1 MAINPAT
8 YVKNVG
14 KSFGYAAIESLTSRN
29 QFLAD
34 TKDNMDSIKDLYSEI
49 KDFASSPMDKIKN
62 NQKLMSYSSDLKS
75 GYNNLIS
82 DIKSGNLY
90 NKSRSDEVFS
100 KALGLDFDFDS
111 MFDDIDLDA
120 DLKDLD
126 SMSTASTITDS
137 TDREIVAMDTVGSAV
152 ATAVS
157 SATARSAEYIVGAN
171 AESTRMLMEQNRHL
185 FNTVSTGLIGVNKT
199 LGEIH
204 KLSQP
209 LTDHM
214 KNSVTFYTKSTENQ
228 EKMIKLLE
236 QIADQTKPLEVKK
249 TSGRSADNRSISNFI
264 TSSGSLNI
272 SGMKGMM
279 KKNAKNALDSSML
292 GMVLGMSDM
301 MGDGSNIGLKM
312 ITANPIGF
320 MLPFLFTGLMDLK
333 TPAGK
338 SLGKSMDELA
348 KSLSMF
354 NRKTIQALSRQKNS
368 ANPFLAFI
376 GELFNYDRGGNF
388 KYRTDNYEKGAVP
401 FDGIT
406 RKSIIEVIPNY
417 LSMILS
423 ALTGTEQKHYDYE
436 QGKFVTVSDIK
447 KIMDKEVAME
457 ASRSSYDVMREMK
470 EKNATTKVKTFEKAV
485 SEYSKRVVEYES
497 SEIDDYNMAQV
508 MNDTKNFRKYGF
520 SSEYKMQVF
529 LEVFSKKENK
539 FYLSQLNGNLEASRY
554 NRNTRARD
562 VSVVNN
568 IYNNSTIETAINNST
583 KNFSRNGK
591 QSKTKSGGKSGGGT
605 SSEEAASE
613 PPSDMGDWI
622 DDLVKAG
629 VPEATAERLVKDY
642 FKATDS
648 KKAADIYE
656 KIERERNRAEGK
668 SGKAKKGNVNTK
680 EYVNGLVKLLSRP
693 IDFISDQLDKASNK
707 LMEVMYGNGE
717 NDNKGMLGR
726 IFENIDKMFTDFRD
740 YMRNKFLDPIKKAI
754 EERGGFKNMIFDML
768 GISQERVDEI
778 KSGVKSKLRT
788 AGNWVVDNNPFV
800 KAYRNRKG
808 QGSGL
813 LRGGASEM
821 EGKSSFADKTAHEV
835 KNAIVS
841 FLSHIF
847 PDKEKFAQDNKIV
860 SGFLKNTISE
870 VAKDPSGAI
879 AGGLIGGGVSL
890 LTGGIIGPLMG
901 ASIGAAAGITL
912 NSEKV
917 QTMLFGEEVVD
928 AEGNKTGERSG
939 TGVLSKELTKF
950 LTQDLKNIAGF
961 GISGAAL
968 AMLPGVPGGPVA
980 GLILGS
986 AVGFANRNDAL
997 SNYLF
1002 GEKDENGER
1011 LNTGL
1016 ISKETQDWIKR
1027 MAPKGA
1033 AGAIIGALAGP
1044 FGFVPNIMLGT
1055 AIGFAS
1061 ETDKFKDFM
1070 FGKEVDGKR
1079 EGGITGMIR
1088 DKIISPI
1095 AEAINPIA
1103 SEIKYRGKKLIRSFG
1118 DKLANVFKVH
1128 VGIPL
1133 WNKLDK
1139 YIMGPLGKVFGSVA
1153 KSILNVV
1160 SLPFQA
1166 IGGIGK
1172 RLKNK
1177 QVQQGR
1183 ADYMSAEERIAYRS
1197 TEAYQKWN
1205 KKHIFTKGDEYAQFD
1220 EYLRDNPQDLEQL
1233 TKDAET
1239 ARKEIRRLENTGN
1252 KNINNIIKLILKYD
1266 WSAAKKFNRD
1276 FKKNKN
1282 YSLAELGVIL
1292 NSVTEMPQAEKKLAK
1307 RYFSQYLESK
1317 RGYEKSTGAY
1327 GKALEG
1333 LSKKLG
1339 IKVTTKNIAHIQ
1351 DMANSQLRHNKA
1363 NEAKNNAEDAIAEN
1377 AEKATISIDTKVTS
1391 IVDYLKDLLN
1401 TVKGYSKNGTGP
1413 KFTGTKENWNEFQ
1426 KAYGKNASTKWQE
1439 AKANAEKAQGSRLHT
1454 WLRGAGSQFSLFGSV
1469 KTKIAKDG
1477 QEVVDEADKDS
1488 RATIKLRDKVFGEFE
1503 TISEYVKGIFN
1514 KMPTDDEKEEE
1525 KEEKKGFLESIIESI
1540 TGEDGLLGGLL
1551 SWFTGTKVGSFLT
1564 GLMGKIPP
1572 ASVAIP
1578 GLIGVGIAGSG
1589 ILALTGKFDELAAK
1603 LGLADKSNTLGVGTD
1618 AEGNAKVVD
1627 HVDEQGRSYDAQG
1640 NLLTDISYEAGQGKF
1655 STKMA
1660 ANTARSLI
1668 TGTGVIRTGAR
1679 MADKAF
1685 LKGAGGRTVAKAVTS
1700 VAEKGMLASVLNL
1713 LRDQLENVALK
1724 LMDIPKLKGLGE
1736 AIAGLTD
1743 DMFESASKS
1752 AAKHSAKALSK
1763 EFLSTALFVAKIAL
1777 IAWDF
1782 EEGCNHAQRTLGIK
1796 NPTTGQKILSGLIR
1810 VFKNLIPVIG
1820 TLIPDRTLVN
1830 IFTKY
1835 LAPAFGMDINE
1846 FLKAQSD
1853 LQAEIDQYN
1862 AENGTAL
1869 TTEEYI
1875 QTIGR
1880 QEGWGEQ
1887 TWGEGIVGGVKS
1899 GWEKFKNDTKQ
1910 QWAFVKQGGKAIA
1923 QGAVNLKDKALGA
1936 WNYTKEGIGYLM
1948 NDIRNSKLVTGTKE
1962 IAGLLGKALSDAK
1975 NIIKEGS
1982 IAKWYLYGSNNYK
1995 STLEKSAYGDSV
2007 ATAIDTVKP
2016 VMLPFVGVS
2025 YAGHAI
2031 GSKIKEEIDNIKEW
2045 GSTLKQGI
2053 VDIGKASVEGN
2064 IDYMWNYDMANGHG
2078 ALNNWHKVLLAIEAV
2093 ALTPVALGA
2102 KISLGIEERINDL
2115 VDRLRGPLQNIGT
2128 NMSSIYDLSM
2138 AGDPI
2143 GMWNYQAT
2151 DINDNSPLGGFYKAL
2166 FTAEKVVLT
2175 SPAVV
2180 GMIGNLIKMQVDD
2193 DKQEISAF
2201 KENMTKMKQFSEEGN
2216 ITSIWELDTSRK
2228 SASSLTGGI
2237 TEFISNAAKGLYT
2250 ISGFFKY
2257 LKNAIP
2263 EIDYNQPLWQ
2273 GLSYL
2278 TGAPLPQNNATVNSS
2293 SANKQ
2298 SVTNLL
2304 VGNTAVT
2311 NAAYTNSN
2319 NTLVHGSENWSY
2331 SGNGSFVSQVDP
2343 SLAGRSFGNST
2354 FGMNG
2359 CAPSVASMLTGL
2371 PVNSTVGYATRGGYA
2386 NQYGT
2391 SADYFGNVFSAAG
2404 IPSEYVY
2411 TGAGSAQDYL
2421 AGKIASGHPTVLLGQ
2436 DPYNTSKAYS
2446 PFGPGNHYVL
2456 ATGMTRNGGVVV
2468 QDPESRYPNQ
2478 VYDSSILNSV
2488 KLGIPT
2494 GGRSGLS
2501 RVRNKIRRL
2510 RGGFFY
2516 TANGQQSSV
2525 NPVGEMES
2533 NLPMTTENCYSEN
2546 LGLFSIPSVDE
2557 MNAWIESKAPNDSP
2571 FRGQGQVFLDA
2582 ATASGLDPRYILAHA
2597 AVESA
2602 WGRSNFAVNR
2612 GNYFGIGAF
2621 DSNPG
2626 NAYTMGSNIR
2636 TGIVEGAKWIAK
2648 HYYHGKY
2655 GQTSVYKMRYN
2666 NNVHQYCTST
2676 TWVDSI
2682 GKIMASAPRNTKL
2695 TLVDGVYSTING
2707 SVMSPTSGSS
2717 AGTSAG
2723 TSSSSSSGG
2732 LLTFGSLFGK
2742 LVAARFGKLG
2752 ALFGLSSGDESTGT
2766 SGSYGTSGEYGTS
2779 GSYGVGSNEVYEGL
2793 ANYDQSSP
2801 AGKAQ
2806 ADIVNKM
2813 YSVKDKLRYSQQTRN
2828 PEAGAADCSSTVNWA
2843 YNKILGQTIGSTSL
2857 DMFNNDSNMVTVDS
2871 ALGSMNKSGYSQTS
2885 PGPNMNNL
2893 QPGDILLY
2901 SRSGNTRPYGV
2912 GHVSM
2917 YIGNGKLLS
2926 HGGPDMGPKERD
2938 VMSAR
2943 SNTYLLAKRYR
2954 GFADGSYNEEHGYSS
2969 NIVYNGTQGMNYGNS
2984 MVNERGVKLYSNALV
2999 GSGSGLRYNIAQ
3011 DAMNAIGRKHRSAN
3025 SVFGKGSRLVNMS
3038 KMSTASKAKFM
3049 SETIRSLRASGSA
3062 IDNNEVMVALIKSV
3076 ISLLTNVSANSEY
3089 MKVMAEK
3096 LNEVAGKM
3104 SDGGNTNINLSTTGN
3119 GLGIQDTDST
3129 LAELSKL
3136 LDTFAAGETFGLA

>member
-14 KSFGYAAIESLTSRN
+14 KSFGYAAIEAVSSRN
-29 QFLAD
+29 QFLSD
-34 TKDNMDSIKDLYSEI
+34 TKENMDSIKDLYSEI

-62 NQKLMSYSSDLKS
+62 NQKLMSYSSDLKD
-75 GYNNLIS
+75 GYKNLIS
-82 DIKSGNLY
+82 DIKTGNLY

-120 DLKDLD
+120 DLKDLE
-126 SMSTASTITDS
+126 STTATTITDS

-236 QIADQTKPLEVKK
+236 QIADQTKPPEVKK
-249 TSGRSADNRSISNFI
+249 TSGRSADNGISNFI
-264 TSSGSLNI
+264 TSGGSLNI
-272 SGMKGMM
+272 SGMKSML
-279 KKNAKNALDSSML
+279 KKNAKNAYESSML
-292 GMVLGMSDM
+292 GMILGMSDM
-301 MGDGSNIGLKM
+301 MGDGSNVGLKM
-312 ITANPIGF
+312 ITSNPIGF
-320 MLPFLFTGLMDLK
+320 MLPMMFSGLMNNSK
-333 TPAGK
+333 
-338 SLGKSMDELA
+338 LGKSMDDLA
-348 KSLSMF
+348 NALSMF
-354 NRKTIQALSRQKNS
+354 NRKTIQALSRQKSN

-423 ALTGTEQKHYDYE
+423 ALTGTEQKHYDYD

-457 ASRSSYDVMREMK
+457 ASRSSYDVIRKMK
-470 EKNATTKVKTFEKAV
+470 EEKITNKTFEDAV
-485 SEYSKRVVEYES
+485 SEYSRKVVENES
-497 SEIDDYNMAQV
+497 AEIADYNMAEV
-508 MNDTKNFRKYGF
+508 MNDTKNYKKYGF
-520 SSEYKMQVF
+520 ATEHKMKVF
-529 LEVFSKKENK
+529 LRVFSKKENK
-539 FYLSQLNGNLEASRY
+539 FYLDQLNANLEANRY
-554 NRNTRARD
+554 NRNSRNREF
-562 VSVVNN
+562 SVVNN
-568 IYNNSTIETAINNST
+568 IYNNSGVEGTIQNVVNRYSG
-583 KNFSRNGK
+583 R
-591 QSKTKSGGKSGGGT
+591 QSKTKAGSKSGSGGT
-605 SSEEAASE
+605 SEEAASE
-613 PPSDMGDWI
+613 PPSDMGQWI
-622 DDLVKAG
+622 KELVDAG
-629 VPEATAERLVKDY
+629 VPEKTAERLVKDY
-642 FKATDS
+642 FKNINDTT
-648 KKAADIYE
+648 KAENIYE
-656 KIERERNRAEGK
+656 KIEREKNKAEAK
-668 SGKAKKGNVNTK
+668 SGKGNKGKVDTR
-680 EYVNGLVKLLSRP
+680 EYVNSLVKLLSRP

-707 LMEVMYGNGE
+707 LMEIMYGKDD
-717 NDNKGMLGR
+717 NDNRGMLGR
-726 IFENIDKMFTDFRD
+726 IFDNIDKMFTDFRD
-740 YMRNKFLDPIKKAI
+740 YMKNKFLDPIKKAI
-754 EERGGFKNMIFDML
+754 EDRGGFKNMIFDML
-768 GISQERVDEI
+768 GISQERVNEI

-821 EGKSSFADKTAHEV
+821 EGESSFADKTAHEV

-860 SGFLKNTISE
+860 SGFLKNTISK

-901 ASIGAAAGITL
+901 ASLGAAAGITL

-928 AEGNKTGERSG
+928 NQDNKTGERSG

-1172 RLKNK
+1172 RLKNR

-1426 KAYGKNASTKWQE
+1426 KAYGKEASAKWQE
-1439 AKANAEKAQGSRLHT
+1439 AKAKANAEKAQGSRLHT

-1477 QEVVDEADKDS
+1477 QEVIDSSDKDS

-1503 TISEYVKGIFN
+1503 TISEYVKGIFK
-1514 KMPTDDEKEEE
+1514 KMPTDEDKEEE
-1525 KEEKKGFLESIIESI
+1525 KEEKKGFLQSIIEGL

-1830 IFTKY
+1830 IFVKY
-1835 LAPAFGMDINE
+1835 LAPAFGMDITE
-1846 FLKAQSD
+1846 FLKAQTD
-1853 LQAEIDQYN
+1853 LQSEVDQYN
-1862 AENGTAL
+1862 AENGTEL
-1869 TTEEYI
+1869 SIEEYI

-1887 TWGEGIVGGVKS
+1887 TWGEGIVGGVKT

-1910 QWAFVKQGGKAIA
+1910 QWAFIKQGGKAIA
-1923 QGAVNLKDKALGA
+1923 RGAVNLKDKALGA

-1948 NDIRNSKLVTGTKE
+1948 NDIKNSKVVTGTKE
-1962 IAGLLGKALSDAK
+1962 IAGLLKRAGSDA
-1975 NIIKEGS
+1975 IGVIKDGD
-1982 IAKWYLYGSNNYK
+1982 ITKWYLYGSNNYK
-1995 STLEKSAYGDSV
+1995 SSLEKSAYGETVASIIDS
-2007 ATAIDTVKP
+2007 AKS
-2016 VMLPFVGVS
+2016 VMLPFVGAS
-2025 YAGHAI
+2025 YVVHVVGGKVKEAIDDAKIAFQNIGTGISDVYHLGMAGDPYA
-2031 GSKIKEEIDNIKEW
+2031 
-2045 GSTLKQGI
+2045 
-2053 VDIGKASVEGN
+2053 
-2064 IDYMWNYDMANGHG
+2064 MWNYQGTDVADGTPLG
-2078 ALNNWHKVLLAIEAV
+2078 GFYKVIF
-2093 ALTPVALGA
+2093 
-2102 KISLGIEERINDL
+2102 GIEKFVFTVPSMLTWAGNTLSQNIRDL
-2115 VDRLRGPLQNIGT
+2115 IEKAKAPLQNIG
-2128 NMSSIYDLSM
+2128 NGMAELQALED
-2138 AGDPI
+2138 AGDPYAI
-2143 GMWNYQAT
+2143 WNYQAT
-2151 DINDNSPLGGFYKAL
+2151 DVADGTPLGGFYKAIFGIDKAFHL
-2166 FTAEKVVLT
+2166 PGAMLKWAGNTISDGITKQISVEKE
-2175 SPAVV
+2175 
-2180 GMIGNLIKMQVDD
+2180 Q
-2193 DKQEISAF
+2193 ISNF
-2201 KENMTKMKQFSEEGN
+2201 RENMAKMKQFSEEGD
-2216 ITSIWELDTSRK
+2216 IVKIWELDTSRANK
-2228 SASSLTGGI
+2228 TDKSLTGGI
-2237 TEFISNAAKGLYT
+2237 TEFISNVAKGLYT
-2250 ISGFFKY
+2250 LSGFMNY
-2257 LKNAIP
+2257 LGG
-2263 EIDYNQPLWQ
+2263 EIQDTAVWKAFQT
-2273 GLSYL
+2273 L
-2278 TGAPLPQNNATVNSS
+2278 TGAPITQTNENAGIRTQSSTSSNTANTAFTTHANPNANLNNAVNIY
-2293 SANKQ
+2293 Q
-2298 SVTNLL
+2298 
-2304 VGNTAVT
+2304 
-2311 NAAYTNSN
+2311 
-2319 NTLVHGSENWSY
+2319 HGSETWSY
-2331 SGNGSFVSQVDP
+2331 GKGAFVSQVDP

-2371 PVNSTVGYATRGGYA
+2371 PVNSTAGYATRGGYA

-2546 LGLFSIPSVDE
+2546 LGLFSMPSVDE

-2742 LVAARFGKLG
+2742 LVAAKFGKLG

-2813 YSVKDKLRYSQQTRN
+2813 YSVKDKLHYSQQTRN

-2943 SNTYLLAKRYR
+2943 SNTYLVAKRYR

-2969 NIVYNGTQGMNYGNS
+2969 NIVYNGTQGKNYGNS